1 MLRTALVL
9 VLFATFIGCR
19 QQANQQPAQGM
30 EPVSEAGME
39 AWEPL
44 FNGNDLS
51 DWVIKFADREIGVN
65 YKNTFRAEDGM
76 IRVVYDE
83 YETFGDAYAHMYYR
97 KPYSYYKLRFDYRF
111 TGEQTPGGEVWN
123 NRNSGIMVHSQSAES
138 NDFGQDFPVSIEVQ
152 LLGGLGDGERHTANL
167 CTPGTA
173 VEINGAVNYDHCIDS
188 ASETYNGDGWVHVEV
203 VVLGGESITHIVE
216 GDTVLTYQK
225 PQITGFFIN
234 QGQDQADWS
243 AFGISDSSPWRS
255 RAGEILTEGYISL
268 QAESHPIDFRN
279 IELLDLCGC
288 TDPKAA
294 NYKSY
299 YVKSDSTRCRYE

>member
-1 MLRTALVL
+1 MTRTLILSILACITLS
-9 VLFATFIGCR
+9 CR
-19 QQANQQPAQGM
+19 QQSGQQPDQSVLADSDPG
-30 EPVSEAGME
+30 EEL
-39 AWEPL
+39 WEPL
-44 FNGNDLS
+44 FNGKDLS
-51 DWVIKFADREIGVN
+51 DWVIKFADRDTGVN
-65 YKNTFRAEDGM
+65 YKDTFRAEDGM
-76 IRVVYDE
+76 IRVVYDQ
-83 YETFGDAYAHMYYR
+83 YETFGDAYAHMYYK

-111 TGEQTPGGEVWN
+111 TGDQTPGGEVWN

-152 LLGGLGDGERHTANL
+152 LLGGLGEGTRHTANL

-173 VEINGAVNYDHCIDS
+173 VEIDGEINYDHCIDS
-188 ASETYNGDGWVHVEV
+188 TSETYDGDVWVHVEV

-234 QGQDQADWS
+234 REQDQADWS
-243 AFGISDSSPWRS
+243 SFGISDSDKWRS

-288 TDPKAA
+288 TDPEAS
-294 NYKSY
+294 NYKPY
-299 YVKSDSTRCRYE
+299 FIKSDSTLCRYE